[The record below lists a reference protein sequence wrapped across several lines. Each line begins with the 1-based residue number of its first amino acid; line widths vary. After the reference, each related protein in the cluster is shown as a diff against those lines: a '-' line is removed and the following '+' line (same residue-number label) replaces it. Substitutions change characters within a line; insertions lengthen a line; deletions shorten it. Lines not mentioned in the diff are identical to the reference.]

1 MVRDAEETG
10 VWGGERRN
18 RAMWRFYDGQGHH
31 HFSPWVKS
39 CFSMIEGWQQGTGT
53 WQFERQKKLV
63 LWTLGNNNK
72 LDKSSI
78 RGAANNSYFQHQL
91 VYRLFSQSSCSLWN
105 VTNQWKNSHHNFSE
119 PRMTSSICSFCQTTV
134 QTPRI
139 FSWLSYDK
147 EKHIWGPASKEC
159 LAYLLNK
166 YLKLLIQIVNP
177 FNSNHCTLHQHIK
190 RRQKSQHAMTQVTFT

>member
-31 HFSPWVKS
+31 HFAPWVKS

-119 PRMTSSICSFCQTTV
+119 PRWLLQFAHFVRQQSKPKGYSVDYHMTKKSTFEELQAKNVWHICLTN
-134 QTPRI
+134 
-139 FSWLSYDK
+139 
-147 EKHIWGPASKEC
+147 IWN
-159 LAYLLNK
+159 Y
-166 YLKLLIQIVNP
+166 
-177 FNSNHCTLHQHIK
+177 
-190 RRQKSQHAMTQVTFT
+190 